1 MEVQLHQRRAL
12 HVPRLDVVNAADVQE
27 VVLVVVGQKAFH
39 LRRVHAAVGL
49 ADVDHRQVQAGEDV
63 DFHPQGKRRK
73 NFRLTPRGKKLLV
86 EAREKLRELA
96 GEILEDHDDGPLA
109 AGN

>member
-1 MEVQLHQRRAL
+1 MFL
-12 HVPRLDVVNAADVQE
+12 RLDVVDAGDVEE

-63 DFHPQGKRRK
+63 DRHLANRQNAPQ
-73 NFRLTPRGKKLLV
+73 
-86 EAREKLRELA
+86 A
-96 GEILEDHDDGPLA
+96 
-109 AGN
+109 